1 MSTSIQVQFSSPGLF
16 RSVYFQ
22 CVQIVHSV
30 SLIFDPYPSGE
41 TVWLYDHG
49 HLLQLN
55 TLNNVESFSI
65 ASIFRCSSWNSHYP
79 AEIQRASQ
87 AMDIAKVC
95 QSSIKFQNCP
105 KLSKKMADTCRYL
118 RCAQLHR
125 YLRFEVAVHG
135 LNSVELEMNEVATE
149 RHIQDSRDDSRDDL

>member
-22 CVQIVHSV
+22 FVQIVHSV

-55 TLNNVESFSI
+55 NLNNVESFSI

-105 KLSKKMADTCRYL
+105 KRWQI

-149 RHIQDSRDDSRDDL
+149 RHIQDLVMVTSRDDSRDDL